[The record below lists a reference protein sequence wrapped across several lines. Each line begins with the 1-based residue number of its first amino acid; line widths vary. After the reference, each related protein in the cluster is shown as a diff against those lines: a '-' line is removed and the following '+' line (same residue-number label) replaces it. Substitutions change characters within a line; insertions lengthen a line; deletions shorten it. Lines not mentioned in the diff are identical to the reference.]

1 MPHPLHLLA
10 AVIGPEVNDCG
21 VCSCVQGHPG
31 PAGGPG
37 FPGVDGCN
45 GTRGERGEPGLSG
58 ENGPDGEPVR
68 EMNRSINRN
77 MSNRVKMIHW

>member
-1 MPHPLHLLA
+1 M
-10 AVIGPEVNDCG
+10 IGPEVNYCG
-21 VCSCVQGHPG
+21 VCSCVQGHTG

-45 GTRGERGEPGLSG
+45 GTRGERGEPGLPG

-68 EMNRSINRN
+68 KMNQSINTN